1 MAACTYTWLTG
12 ITYVVAPQQIHRL
25 VNFRE
30 ISVGVDNRADELI
43 AAQMMSLPHE

>member
-1 MAACTYTWLTG
+1 MAASTSTWLIG

-25 VNFRE
+25 INFRE